1 MDIKVLKKSDVDFQK
16 LAEFTYIA
24 MERSN
29 FLAEDVTE
37 ETVLCNISERITNHC
52 YDLIFIAENNGKIV
66 GWLAFYEMQAW
77 MPEIA
82 HIWNWHPVV
91 FPNEN
96 ENEIANKLILEA
108 FSHIKEISLH
118 KVYIDFPQVNE
129 DTQSYFNKYLD
140 WYSQAGIAEIFEE
153 KFYKKNIT
161 DENFEIS
168 IPDEYSLGYISE
180 TDLEDLFNCWVQI
193 FSSSKDDF
201 FLSLDDE
208 GRRDFFFDR
217 WSREKPLIKEAS
229 LTLFHKDKLIG
240 FCRILPLYESTDGCL
255 SGIGILPEY
264 RRKGLAQELL
274 KMSMLKLKESN
285 YQTISFFVSTTNSA
299 ANSFYEKLGF
309 KSKYKIASLSGKI
322 T

>member
-1 MDIKVLKKSDVDFQK
+1 MDIKVLKKSEVDLQQ
-16 LAEFTYIA
+16 LAELTYTA
-24 MERSN
+24 MARSSL
-29 FLAEDVTE
+29 LAEDVTR
-37 ETVLCNISERITNHC
+37 ETILRNVSERITNHC
-52 YDLIFIAENNGKIV
+52 CDWIFIAENYRKIV

-77 MPEIA
+77 MLDFA

-96 ENEIANKLILEA
+96 ENEVANELIQTA
-108 FSHIKEISLH
+108 FSHLKERGLH
-118 KVYIDFPQVNE
+118 KVTIDFPQVNK
-129 DTQSYFNKYLD
+129 DTQSYFNRYLG
-140 WYSQAGIAEIFEE
+140 WYSQTGITEVFEE

-161 DENFEIS
+161 EENLEIS

-180 TDLEDLFNCWVQI
+180 TDLEDLFNCWVKT
-193 FSSSKDDF
+193 FSSSKDKF
-201 FLSLDDE
+201 FLSLDAE

-217 WSREKPLIKEAS
+217 WGRDKPLITEAS

-240 FCRILPLYESTDGCL
+240 FIRILPLYEPTDGCL

-274 KMSMLKLKESN
+274 KAGMLKLKESN
-285 YQTISFFVSTTNSA
+285 YRTISFFVSTTNSVA
-299 ANSFYEKLGF
+299 ISFYEKLGF
-309 KSKYKIASLSGKI
+309 KSQHIIASLSGEI